1 MAVGELGASHA
12 VHAAR
17 RLRAEVALLLAQL
30 PVVGGT
36 VAYLAY
42 FGYML
47 FRNLAFYRFEA
58 GPRLRDLGHELV
70 PPLGAA
76 LHELGELPMLA
87 LYLLIAALSL
97 ATFVAGPMESTVP
110 KPYFV
115 NMFRRFATTLAI
127 GHTLRFASY
136 IGTSLPGA
144 ADHCMLGSVE
154 KLTPPRPTSAY
165 EVFTRYAATPGSNCG
180 DLIFS
185 GHMLQAIIFGCIV
198 ARYGQRC
205 FALSSTGGAVLRG
218 VTYLLVSSQAFIIVS
233 ARNHYTVDVVVASYT
248 TPLLWYFYCNALHP
262 SDLEPEDIALPA
274 FAAAALS
281 SARRRTDR
289 RLGARSKYRNGLSS
303 PSSLDSGGS
312 RSSAGFDAEI
322 DGLLPADWDD
332 DRGEP

>member
-1 MAVGELGASHA
+1 MTAGGMGASYA

-17 RLRAEVALLLAQL
+17 RLRAEVVLLVAQL
-30 PVVGGT
+30 PAVGGA

-47 FRNLAFYRFEA
+47 FRNLAFYRFQA

-70 PPLGAA
+70 PPLGPA
-76 LHELGELPMLA
+76 LHQAGELPMLA
-87 LYLLIAALSL
+87 LYLLMAALSL
-97 ATFVAGPMESTVP
+97 ATFVAGPMETTAP
-110 KPYFV
+110 KPYFI
-115 NMFRRFATTLAI
+115 NMFRRFVSTLAI

-144 ADHCMLGSVE
+144 ADHCMPGSVE
-154 KLTPPRPTSAY
+154 NLSPPRPTSAY

-205 FALSSTGGAVLRG
+205 FALSPTGGAVLRG
-218 VTYLLVSSQAFIIVS
+218 VTYLLVSSQAFIIVA

-248 TPLLWYFYCNALHP
+248 TPLLWYFYCNALYT
-262 SDLEPEDIALPA
+262 SDLEPEEIVLPA
-274 FAAAALS
+274 FAATAFS
-281 SARRRTDR
+281 SAKRRTDS
-289 RLGARSKYRNGLSS
+289 RLASQSKYRIGMSP
-303 PSSLDSGGS
+303 PSSLDTGGS
-312 RSSAGFDAEI
+312 RNSAGFEAEI
-322 DGLLPADWDD
+322 DGLLPADWDVEC
-332 DRGEP
+332 EP